1 MATIVL
7 LKYKENKWK
16 GGREEGRRKEE
27 ERKEYVY
34 RTNKWL

>member
-16 GGREEGRRKEE
+16 GGREEGKRKEE

-34 RTNKWL
+34 RTNK